1 MGEYGNSVTFVSGGT
16 LGSKGTGLDKYRYW
30 HGVGTSLLS
39 SEPYRMCIYAP
50 HRGEF
55 SSEVY
60 DGTAVWGYKTF
71 RNCYTTDDCLV
82 FSVKKNKD
90 DSDDTFIGSEL
101 NFQCTREETIYS
113 YNGLTGN
120 YDSGE
125 SSADSWNSSKILTT
139 DFRRWSGSL
148 PYLAFPLNDTWH
160 TTDDRWPNF
169 YFTLY
174 NVQDYRDSYTIAN
187 WSCVMNLPIFYD
199 ESKAAQFVNGLI
211 DEDEADVP
219 PHDFD
224 ADENDENDNDTN
236 ASKYEPTPSNTPQVR
251 PTDIQ
256 GASNY
261 YCVNA
266 ANVNAFVNWLWNDL
280 IKEGSLSDWLLDSI
294 TKINGNLYSCITGL
308 RLFPCNISK
317 HLAVTQPTGI
327 NLGRFTTEF
336 TVIDARSYNPKIGE
350 LEYTIPAGYN
360 NFLDYQPYTTG
371 LLYLPFVGFTQ
382 LDMTVFQP
390 KSTMKIECYVDITT
404 GVIDYVIYLKT
415 DKGYSLIEHHSGTC
429 GIEIPMSYDNASNW
443 LQNFVGG
450 AIKDGVNTIGG
461 KGATS
466 LGEMAIS
473 ATGGLLDSFDTP
485 TSYNVGSPSPS
496 NGLYFPFK
504 PHIVIKRP
512 TYSRPKSYSKNVGYP
527 CMKSLRPKSLS
538 GYTVFQNPQLTFG
551 HTVNSEGQKVLP
563 TKEEMD
569 MLYQLMTEGVYL

>member
-1 MGEYGNSVTFVSGGT
+1 MDIDAKGFFNKPTNSTNQYVYEENISHVSF
-16 LGSKGTGLDKYRYW
+16 D
-30 HGVGTSLLS
+30 
-39 SEPYRMCIYAP
+39 SEP
-50 HRGEF
+50 HRICGLWNVTPPTVQLF
-55 SSEVY
+55 TATLTKGKTIQIPYPIRQMYISKY
-60 DGTAVWGYKTF
+60 DDNGNDIPSQKINQTYKLTQTE
-71 RNCYTTDDCLV
+71 NNWNWDLA
-82 FSVKKNKD
+82 SVKGHYESGN
-90 DSDDTFIGSEL
+90 
-101 NFQCTREETIYS
+101 NTI
-113 YNGLTGN
+113 NMQN
-120 YDSGE
+120 YE
-125 SSADSWNSSKILTT
+125 
-139 DFRRWSGSL
+139 
-148 PYLAFPLNDTWH
+148 YPLNASSDMKTKKINNV
-160 TTDDRWPNF
+160 DYNF
-169 YFTLY
+169 FTILNPLNSTFLAGDY
-174 NVQDYRDSYTIAN
+174 SQLKYRDSDSNVGFLYSYSIPMFKTENECILYVNDIIDDSSAVN
-187 WSCVMNLPIFYD
+187 KDSYYD
-199 ESKAAQFVNGLI
+199 
-211 DEDEADVP
+211 P
-219 PHDFD
+219 D
-224 ADENDENDNDTN
+224 ADENDENDNDKN
-236 ASKYEPTPSNTPQVR
+236 ASKFEATPSNTPQVR

-317 HLAVTQPTGI
+317 HLAVTEPTGI

-350 LEYTIPAGYN
+350 LEYTIPSGYN

-429 GIEIPMSYDNASNW
+429 GIEIPMSYDNAANW

-466 LGEMAIS
+466 LGEMAIG
-473 ATGGLLDSFDTP
+473 ATGGLLDSFETP
-485 TSYNVGSPSPS
+485 TSYNVGAPSPS
-496 NGLYFPFK
+496 NGLYFPFH

-527 CMKSLRPKSLS
+527 CMKSLKPKSLS

-551 HTVNSEGQKVLP
+551 HTENSEGQKVLP

-569 MLYQLMTEGVYL
+569 LLYQLMTEGVYL

>member
-1 MGEYGNSVTFVSGGT
+1 MDIDAKGFFNKPTNSTNQYVHEENISHVSF
-16 LGSKGTGLDKYRYW
+16 D
-30 HGVGTSLLS
+30 
-39 SEPYRMCIYAP
+39 SEP
-50 HRGEF
+50 HRICGLWNMSPPTVQLF
-55 SSEVY
+55 TATLTKGKTIQIPYPLRQMYISKY
-60 DGTAVWGYKTF
+60 DDNGNTIKSQKIKQTYKLTQTENNWNWDF
-71 RNCYTTDDCLV
+71 AG
-82 FSVKKNKD
+82 VKGHYE
-90 DSDDTFIGSEL
+90 S
-101 NFQCTREETIYS
+101 
-113 YNGLTGN
+113 GN
-120 YDSGE
+120 NIINMQNYE
-125 SSADSWNSSKILTT
+125 
-139 DFRRWSGSL
+139 
-148 PYLAFPLNDTWH
+148 YPLNASSDMKTKKINNV
-160 TTDDRWPNF
+160 DYK
-169 YFTLY
+169 YFTILNPLNSTFLSGDY
-174 NVQDYRDSYTIAN
+174 SQLKYRDSDSNVGFSYSYSIPMFKTENECILYVNDIIDDSSAVN
-187 WSCVMNLPIFYD
+187 KDSYYD
-199 ESKAAQFVNGLI
+199 
-211 DEDEADVP
+211 P
-219 PHDFD
+219 D
-224 ADENDENDNDTN
+224 ADENDENDNDKN
-236 ASKYEPTPSNTPQVR
+236 ASKFEPTPSNTPQVR

-317 HLAVTQPTGI
+317 HLAATEPTGI

-350 LEYTIPAGYN
+350 LEYTIPSGYN

-466 LGEMAIS
+466 LGEMAKS
-473 ATGGLLDSFDTP
+473 AAGGLLDSFDTP
-485 TSYNVGSPSPS
+485 TSYNVGAPSPS
-496 NGLYFPFK
+496 NGLYFPFR

-527 CMKSLRPKSLS
+527 CMKSLKPKSLS

-551 HTVNSEGQKVLP
+551 HTENSEGQKVLP

>member
-1 MGEYGNSVTFVSGGT
+1 MGEYGNSFTFVSSGTIGG
-16 LGSKGTGLDKYRYW
+16 GSDLNHYNDWGGSGTGL
-30 HGVGTSLLS
+30 LS
-39 SEPYRMCIYAP
+39 AEPYRMCIYAKNK
-50 HRGEF
+50 GEK
-55 SSEVY
+55 EVTVY
-60 DGTAVWGYKTF
+60 DSTSVWGKLKF
-71 RNCYTTDDCLV
+71 SQCYDASNAII
-82 FSVKKNKD
+82 FSAKKNEN
-90 DSDDTFIGSEL
+90 DSTNTFVGSSV
-101 NFQCTREETIYS
+101 NWASTGTETAYS
-113 YNGLTGN
+113 YSVVTGDWSKGDITN
-120 YDSGE
+120 VVGQNKL
-125 SSADSWNSSKILTT
+125 AFNSSNVEYW
-139 DFRRWSGSL
+139 DGL
-148 PYLAFPLNDTWH
+148 PFLRFALNSTWF
-160 TTDDRWPNF
+160 NF
-169 YFTLY
+169 EFALE
-174 NVQDYRDSYTIAN
+174 NVQKYRDSYTLAN

-199 ESKAAQFVNGLI
+199 EKKAVQFVNGLI
-211 DEDEADVP
+211 DEDQADVP

-236 ASKYEPTPSNTPQVR
+236 ASKYEPTPPNNPQVR
-251 PTDIQ
+251 PTDIH

-317 HLAVTQPTGI
+317 HLSVTENTGI

-336 TVIDARSYNPKIGE
+336 QVIDARSYNPKVGE
-350 LEYTIPAGYN
+350 LEYTIPSGYN

-429 GIEIPMSYDNASNW
+429 GIEIPMSYDNAANW

-473 ATGGLLDSFDTP
+473 ATGGLLDSFETP
-485 TSYNVGSPSPS
+485 TSYNVGAPSPS

-527 CMKSLRPKSLS
+527 CMKSLKPKSLS

-551 HTVNSEGQKVLP
+551 HAVNSEGQKVLP

>member
-1 MGEYGNSVTFVSGGT
+1 MGEYGNSFTFVSSGT
-16 LGSKGTGLDKYRYW
+16 LGGGSDLNHYNDWGGSGTGL
-30 HGVGTSLLS
+30 LS
-39 SEPYRMCIYAP
+39 AEPYRMCIYAKNK
-50 HRGEF
+50 GEK
-55 SSEVY
+55 EVTVY
-60 DGTAVWGYKTF
+60 DSTSVWGKLKF
-71 RNCYTTDDCLV
+71 SQCYDASNAII
-82 FSVKKNKD
+82 FSTKKNEN
-90 DSDDTFIGSEL
+90 DSTNTFVGSSV
-101 NFQCTREETIYS
+101 NWASTGTKTAYS
-113 YNGLTGN
+113 YSVLTGDWTKGDITN
-120 YDSGE
+120 VIGQNKLTF
-125 SSADSWNSSKILTT
+125 NSSNVEYSDGLPFLRFALNSTW
-139 DFRRWSGSL
+139 FNFNFSL
-148 PYLAFPLNDTWH
+148 ENI
-160 TTDDRWPNF
+160 
-169 YFTLY
+169 
-174 NVQDYRDSYTIAN
+174 QKYRDSYTLAN

-199 ESKAAQFVNGLI
+199 EKKAVQFVNGLI
-211 DEDEADVP
+211 DEDQADVP

-236 ASKYEPTPSNTPQVR
+236 ASKYEPTPPNNPQVR
-251 PTDIQ
+251 PTDIH

-317 HLAVTQPTGI
+317 HLAVTENTGI

-336 TVIDARSYNPKIGE
+336 QVIDARSYNPKVGE
-350 LEYTIPAGYN
+350 LEYTIPSGYN

-429 GIEIPMSYDNASNW
+429 GIEIPMSYDNAANW
-443 LQNFVGG
+443 LQNFAGA

-473 ATGGLLDSFDTP
+473 ATGGLLDSFETP
-485 TSYNVGSPSPS
+485 TSYNVGAPSPS

-504 PHIVIKRP
+504 PHLVIKRP

-527 CMKSLRPKSLS
+527 CMKSLKPKSLS